1 METSESHDIAET
13 FCSYHKL
20 MIGVAETGIMP
31 RPLMIANTTLA
42 CDANQLSFPRLAK
55 FYDVPH
61 YVIDVPTT
69 ADEDAVVYVADQL
82 RELVS
87 LLEDATHRSLDP
99 EALRVTMMNSRR
111 TIQAYQRSL
120 ALRGKVSLD
129 TTMTSELC
137 AMISTHIMLGRPEAL
152 RFMEDVLAVTERA
165 RGTERSDKVR
175 LFWIHTLPNWQE
187 SMRDI
192 FDAGPECELVGT
204 DIAAESIDLPDPDH
218 PFESMAR
225 RLVYGAMNGRAK

>member
-1 METSESHDIAET
+1 MMVNRSGSV
-13 FCSYHKL
+13 SYTHL
-20 MIGVAETGIMP
+20 
-31 RPLMIANTTLA
+31 
-42 CDANQLSFPRLAK
+42 
-55 FYDVPH
+55 
-61 YVIDVPTT
+61 
-69 ADEDAVVYVADQL
+69 YVADQL

-175 LFWIHTLPNWQE
+175 LFWIHTPVYYTHLCYLLNSSRTLLQRT
-187 SMRDI
+187 SLS
-192 FDAGPECELVGT
+192 C
-204 DIAAESIDLPDPDH
+204 S
-218 PFESMAR
+218 R
-225 RLVYGAMNGRAK
+225 R

>member
-1 METSESHDIAET
+1 MFPEGISAYVANTACDEVFVETSESHDIAET

-82 RELVS
+82 RELTA
-87 LLEDATHRSLDP
+87 LLEDVTHRSLDP
-99 EALRVTMMNSRR
+99 EALRLLWRIRDERSRR
-111 TIQAYQRSL
+111 ISVRS
-120 ALRGKVSLD
+120 
-129 TTMTSELC
+129 
-137 AMISTHIMLGRPEAL
+137 
-152 RFMEDVLAVTERA
+152 RFAA
-165 RGTERSDKVR
+165 R
-175 LFWIHTLPNWQE
+175 
-187 SMRDI
+187 
-192 FDAGPECELVGT
+192 
-204 DIAAESIDLPDPDH
+204 
-218 PFESMAR
+218 
-225 RLVYGAMNGRAK
+225 